1 MQRTIAVIIFN
12 EESDNRDKLE
22 VITNTFYSL
31 NMTLKVLVNK
41 TAKEIKD
48 AVEKLTTIDE
58 EDILD
63 IIFFIYAKQANNS
76 NTKFSTVDRKTM
88 DLYDNIINYLLEVED
103 FEDKQKIIIFNING
117 HDNKS
122 DLKAYDPEKQF
133 KCAFY
138 GVYTY
143 ILMSDSENFIDLIFP
158 ELVDHRNLSRAL
170 RKHKKIHAEETRSF
184 SGDVRLSVPP
194 SSTELTSE
202 FHEFVIG

>member
-48 AVEKLTTIDE
+48 AVEK
-58 EDILD
+58 
-63 IIFFIYAKQANNS
+63 F
-76 NTKFSTVDRKTM
+76 
-88 DLYDNIINYLLEVED
+88 ED